1 MVDPLPFQF
10 TGRGFDQCEL
20 YLNHLL
26 SSDLNEFDLSNAL
39 LECDWNDASFICKLQ
54 DQFLQ
59 PWQFKNDRSIVHTKC
74 LTILGG
80 YYPDFVIQLHDKLLD
95 LCLSFVEVM
104 NLTEFPY

>member
-26 SSDLNEFDLSNAL
+26 SSELNETELCNAL
-39 LECDWNDASFICKLQ
+39 LECDWNDGAFISKLQ

-59 PWQFKNDRSIVHTKC
+59 PWQFKSERSTVHTKC
-74 LTILGG
+74 LTVLAGF
-80 YYPDFVIQLHDKLLD
+80 YPEFVVQLHDKLLD

-104 NLTEFPY
+104 SNILF